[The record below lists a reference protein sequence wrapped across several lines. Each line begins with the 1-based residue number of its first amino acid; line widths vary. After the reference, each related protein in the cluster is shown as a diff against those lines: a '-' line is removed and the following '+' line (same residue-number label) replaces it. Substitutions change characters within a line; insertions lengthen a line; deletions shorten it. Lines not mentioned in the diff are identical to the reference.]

1 MNSNSKRKSEK
12 INKSIEV
19 ATLQTI
25 ITDVRSLDDFVYATA
40 VAAVVEALQPV
51 SYTHLTLPTILLV

>member
-40 VAAVVEALQPV
+40 VAAVVAV
-51 SYTHLTLPTILLV
+51 SYTHLTLPTIYSV